1 MNFGQA
7 IKTVFS
13 KYAVFEGRATRSEY
27 WWWYLFVSLVN
38 IVLAIIVMTA
48 VTGVVGIDRLMYDPY
63 YFIVG
68 AGGFLFLAAGVYL
81 ALFIPTLA
89 VFIRRLRDTGRK
101 AWYLLLLLVPYA
113 GQITIFVITLF
124 PSKKDEEVA
133 A

>member
-27 WWWYLFVSLVN
+27 WWWYLFVTLIN
-38 IVLAIIVMTA
+38 IALAIIVMSTVA
-48 VTGVVGIDRLMYDPY
+48 GVVGIDRILYDPTY
-63 YFIVG
+63 IVVG
-68 AGGFLFLAAGVYL
+68 AGGFFFLAAAVYL
-81 ALFIPTLA
+81 GLFIPTLA

-113 GQITIFVITLF
+113 GQITLFVITLM
-124 PSKKDEEVA
+124 PSKKDAEVQA
-133 A
+133 